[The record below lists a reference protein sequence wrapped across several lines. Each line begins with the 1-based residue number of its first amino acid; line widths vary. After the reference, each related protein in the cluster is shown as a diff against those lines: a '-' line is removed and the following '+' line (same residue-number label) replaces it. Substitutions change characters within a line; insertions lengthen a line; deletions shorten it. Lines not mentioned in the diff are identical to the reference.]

1 LSWKNR
7 NFGIFIK
14 KILIKKKIHSQLSAP
29 IYLFSLLKVLP
40 SLSKERKKRTKK
52 KKKKKRHIY
61 IYLFSSWF
69 SILQMIFFL
78 NFSFWVQDLYILSP
92 PFFLFFS
99 FSVYCC

>member
-40 SLSKERKKRTKK
+40 SLSKEGKKKIKKKEKKRKKKTY
-52 KKKKKRHIY
+52 IY
-61 IYLFSSWF
+61 I
-69 SILQMIFFL
+69 
-78 NFSFWVQDLYILSP
+78 
-92 PFFLFFS
+92 
-99 FSVYCC
+99 